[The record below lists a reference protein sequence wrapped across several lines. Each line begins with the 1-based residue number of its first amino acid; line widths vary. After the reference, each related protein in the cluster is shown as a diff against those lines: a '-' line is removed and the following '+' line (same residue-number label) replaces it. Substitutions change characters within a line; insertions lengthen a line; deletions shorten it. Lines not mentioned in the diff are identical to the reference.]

1 MIDTKKI
8 DQFGC
13 VRINGFLDPTTT
25 ATISQY
31 FENKIALGEW
41 TERAHKGT
49 GPKITK
55 LYYYADPLVEVIL
68 KTSKDLVEDA
78 TGKTLFPTYSYA
90 RIYQPGEDLKPHTDR
105 PSCEYSVTVNI
116 AHKGAASPIYMQYK
130 DNPVEQH
137 ILAPGDAVVYKG
149 CDVLHWREP
158 FQEDQ
163 LNVQFMLHYVDKHGE
178 NAEYRFDKRASL
190 GRPYVLEG

>member
-1 MIDTKKI
+1 MIDVKKI
-8 DQFGC
+8 DQSGC
-13 VRINGFLDPTTT
+13 VRINGFLDPTTV

-31 FENKIALGEW
+31 FENKITLGEW
-41 TERAHKGT
+41 TERAHKGA

-55 LYYYADPLVEVIL
+55 FYYYADPLVEVIL
-68 KTSKDLVEDA
+68 KTSKDLIEDA

-163 LNVQFMLHYVDKHGE
+163 LNVQFMLHYVDKHGK
-178 NAEYRFDKRASL
+178 NAEYRFDKRTSL
-190 GRPYVLEG
+190 GRPYGL

>member
-1 MIDTKKI
+1 MTDTKRI

-13 VRINGFLDPTTT
+13 VRINGFLDPITT

-31 FENKIALGEW
+31 FENKIAIGEW
-41 TERAHKGT
+41 KEAIDKNEDS
-49 GPKITK
+49 KITK
-55 LYYYADPLVEVIL
+55 FFYYADPLVEVVL

-90 RIYQPGEDLKPHTDR
+90 RIYQPGEELLPHTDR
-105 PSCEYSVTVNI
+105 PACEYSVTVNI

-149 CDVLHWREP
+149 CDVRHWRLP
-158 FQEDQ
+158 FEKNQ
-163 LNVQFMLHYVDKHGE
+163 LNVQFMLHYVDKHGA
-178 NAEYRFDKRASL
+178 NAAHRFDKRAAIGL
-190 GRPYVLEG
+190 PYVLER